1 MMPVRLVLFL
11 GMLLGS
17 LLAAQEGGITAS
29 NVIPDFKKLRA
40 GLVTEFPRVTAADG
54 TNADYLEGKP
64 LTDYSKVYP
73 IEYTVLLRTPEMLNG
88 QDVIQ
93 FTVELH
99 ESTAKATTKFTEFR
113 DFFAN
118 HPQER
123 ARKTPLLAKQGA
135 GFQQY
140 LCEQKGGPVSDEEFY
155 CQVGVICFSLHYRA
169 DRVDRA
175 LLLELGGTYRDY
187 LLGLNG
193 VDSLPAPIGEMRIW
207 TNLSGKTIEA
217 ALVQYDETAK
227 TLSLRRKDGM
237 EFKAL
242 PVGSFSPADLEYLA
256 SLKRGPTS
264 PPAP

>member
-1 MMPVRLVLFL
+1 MA
-11 GMLLGS
+11 S
-17 LLAAQEGGITAS
+17 SLAAQEGGITAS
-29 NVIPDFKKLRA
+29 NVIPDFAKLRA

-64 LTDYSKVYP
+64 LTDYSKAYP

-88 QDVIQ
+88 QDVVQ

-99 ESTAKATTKFTEFR
+99 ESAAKATTKFTEFR

-123 ARKTPLLAKQGA
+123 ARMTPLLVKQGA

-140 LCEQKGGPVSDEEFY
+140 LCEQKGGPVPAEEFY
-155 CQVGVICFSLHYRA
+155 CQVDCIRFSLHYRA
-169 DRVDRA
+169 ERIDRA
-175 LLLELGGTYRDY
+175 LLLEIGGSYRDY

-193 VDSLPAPIGEMRIW
+193 AASSPAPVGEMRIW
-207 TNLSGKTIEA
+207 TNVSGKTIEA
-217 ALVQYDETAK
+217 ALVQYDETAG

-237 EFKAL
+237 EFNGLA
-242 PVGSFSPADLEYLA
+242 VGTFSRADLEYLV
-256 SLKRGPTS
+256 SLKRGS
-264 PPAP
+264 ARPPAP